1 MTADLAAR
9 VSALLPGV
17 VEDLTAL
24 VEIPSV
30 SSLPDRHADVE
41 QPVEVAAG
49 GAPGCQLQ
57 GEREPV
63 EPSRD
68 LGEGLQVPVHP
79 RLEVGRPLGAAVS
92 EP

>member
-1 MTADLAAR
+1 VAR
-9 VSALLPGV
+9 LP
-17 VEDLTAL
+17 VEL
-24 VEIPSV
+24 VGHEV
-30 SSLPDRHADVE
+30 QRCGDDVE

-79 RLEVGRPLGAAVS
+79 RLEVARPLGAAVS